1 MAAYVQEAQLMTRR
15 GVVLIAIIA
24 LHVFIAWAIATGL
37 ARRAIEV
44 LAPPIQ
50 TQIVQEVKPKD
61 LPPPPPPP
69 KFERPPVE
77 VPPPEVSINVPVET
91 NTTAITA
98 VTTHHT
104 EAPPR
109 PAAPVRRTPGGPGTN
124 FPNTEDYYPA
134 SSRRLEEQGT
144 TVVHVCVGANGRL
157 MAISVPAVCSV
168 PPTPTSPCASPVPTD
183 GRSPPMPPRPSC
195 GRGQGRTTRR
205 GRGQR
210 RARRGRAPRRSAPAG
225 PGRSHGPGGGCPA
238 AAGPRALGREI
249 AAQLVISP
257 KTARNHIEHIYAK
270 TGATS
275 RVTAS
280 LFAMQQGLLPEN

>member
-15 GVVLIAIIA
+15 GVVLIVIIG

-91 NTTAITA
+91 NTTAITG
-98 VTTHHT
+98 VTSHHT
-104 EAPPR
+104 EAPPK
-109 PAAPVRRTPGGPGTN
+109 PTAAVKRTPGGPGTN

-157 MAISVPAVCSV
+157 TADPTVEKTSGSSRLDEGAVRLAKAGS
-168 PPTPTSPCASPVPTD
+168 
-183 GRSPPMPPRPSC
+183 GHYRPSSEDGKPIDSC
-195 GRGQGRTTRR
+195 
-205 GRGQR
+205 
-210 RARRGRAPRRSAPAG
+210 
-225 PGRSHGPGGGCPA
+225 
-238 AAGPRALGREI
+238 
-249 AAQLVISP
+249 
-257 KTARNHIEHIYAK
+257 
-270 TGATS
+270 
-275 RVTAS
+275 
-280 LFAMQQGLLPEN
+280 FAFGIKFQMR